1 MNHAATER
9 AGFWQRRIR
18 GPVVAQLTQ
27 GISAGRIA
35 LTISL
40 GITLGIFP
48 ILGATSILSGIAAW
62 ILKLNQPI
70 IQAVTVLTFPLQCL
84 LLLPFY
90 RAGESLFGIPSIPLS
105 IPLIVFCVT
114 FGLSMDYEVFILA
127 RVREEYLKD
136 RDSDGSVRRGLVATG
151 GLITGAAAIMITRVG
166 EFQGTIT
173 PTTPMGS
180 RKV

>member
-18 GPVVAQLTQ
+18 RPVVAQLTQ

-62 ILKLNQPI
+62 ALKLNQPI

-90 RAGESLFGIPSIPLS
+90 RAGESMFAVPPIPLS
-105 IPLIVFCVT
+105 IPIIISRFFENTGKFFQDYGMTGVRGIVVW
-114 FGLSMDYEVFILA
+114 
-127 RVREEYLKD
+127 
-136 RDSDGSVRRGLVATG
+136 GLVAPVA
-151 GLITGAAAIMITRVG
+151 GLVLYYALHRPLRAMARRLR
-166 EFQGTIT
+166 
-173 PTTPMGS
+173 PTLL
-180 RKV
+180 

>member
-1 MNHAATER
+1 MKHDTTER

-40 GITLGIFP
+40 GITLGVFP
-48 ILGATSILSGIAAW
+48 ILGATSILSAIAAW
-62 ILKLNQPI
+62 MLKLNQPI
-70 IQAVTVLTFPLQCL
+70 IQAVAALTFPLKCL

-105 IPLIVFCVT
+105 IPMIISRFFENTGKSFQDYGMTGVRGIVVWGLIAPIA
-114 FGLSMDYEVFILA
+114 GFILYFAFHRPLRAMA
-127 RVREEYLKD
+127 RRL
-136 RDSDGSVRRGLVATG
+136 R
-151 GLITGAAAIMITRVG
+151 
-166 EFQGTIT
+166 
-173 PTTPMGS
+173 PTLL
-180 RKV
+180 